1 MDTTF
6 WGKTTNERWCGL
18 VGHQSASGNSPLLLR
33 LNTPD
38 GNAREELADR
48 PVRQLALPAA
58 LLPLDPVPEADLA
71 LELALPFH
79 GQAGPDVQILAL
91 GVHRAPRYGAGGGL
105 RYGGGGGH
113 AHRRERGEEV
123 KKALLCGQLE
133 GRADEGGEAGRR
145 HREEVTM
152 IIAAVVKR
160 LR

>member
-1 MDTTF
+1 MC
-6 WGKTTNERWCGL
+6 EL
-18 VGHQSASGNSPLLLR
+18 VGHQGASGNSPPPPALR
-33 LNTPD
+33 LNTPH

-48 PVRQLALPAA
+48 PVGELALPAA

-71 LELALPFH
+71 LEFALALH
-79 GQAGPDVQILAL
+79 GQASPDVQIFAL
-91 GVHRAPRYGAGGGL
+91 GVHRAPRYRAGGGL

-133 GRADEGGEAGRR
+133 GRADERREAGCR
-145 HREEVTM
+145 HREEVTVI

-160 LR
+160 RR